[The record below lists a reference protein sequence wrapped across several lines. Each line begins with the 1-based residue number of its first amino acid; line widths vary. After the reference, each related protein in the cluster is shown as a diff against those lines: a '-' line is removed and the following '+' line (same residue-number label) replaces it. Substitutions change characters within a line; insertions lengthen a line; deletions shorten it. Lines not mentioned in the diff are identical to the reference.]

1 MYWLRA
7 YNCIY
12 YNYYHV
18 FYSPCTPPLHHTHT
32 TAIYCNHIM
41 SMCHMYY
48 CIVHFHVPVFLY
60 TIVMIWTLL
69 EWFLFYTITWI
80 FPQCGVFSVI
90 LSTFHTYYSVNC
102 VTCKS
107 LPIDRNWLHIL
118 VHILV
123 LCYVFHGSLQSWI
136 IANIEFFTGNIT
148 VLCTH
153 EFSPRFPL
161 EHHNLL
167 TFPPPQID

>member
-1 MYWLRA
+1 MYFTVLAPRHSTTHTQLLFIA
-7 YNCIY
+7 ITLCSCVIY
-12 YNYYHV
+12 YC
-18 FYSPCTPPLHHTHT
+18 S
-32 TAIYCNHIM
+32 
-41 SMCHMYY
+41 
-48 CIVHFHVPVFLY
+48 VHFHVPVFLY
-60 TIVMIWTLL
+60 TIVIIWTLL

-102 VTCKS
+102 VTFKS

-118 VHILV
+118 VHILL
-123 LCYVFHGSLQSWI
+123 LCCVFHGSLQSWI

-161 EHHNLL
+161 EHYNLL
-167 TFPPPQID
+167 TFPPPQIN